1 MKKLFMFL
9 LVTLYVL
16 PMFSQP
22 TKTDYLLQ
30 VNKPSLPCPCDTPKA
45 VVAKKVVVTNKAVV
59 TNKQYHHYKQP
70 AHANTSSLKQ
80 PILPIRLYRD
90 SIVINNYINVTNGNN
105 DLLITDRFNKANDMF
120 LTKSK
125 EREDAYVN
133 RMNMILI
140 PQIYR
145 SKGTWKIISGL
156 GLQAFAVGMIAY
168 ADIDHYS
175 VNSVTTTQQIP
186 YNYEEYHLTVTP
198 AIVNS
203 STSKCEP
210 VPPDV
215 PPTNTNN
222 NNNSNNN
229 TSGSN
234 SNSSSNSNS
243 NSSSNSNSNSSSN
256 SSANAP
262 TDVNN
267 TNNNNVTVTTP
278 PVTVNTPVT
287 VTVNVAPP
295 VVNNNINITVPT
307 YTLTSTTKTG
317 YITLTQTHQEVTVRH
332 TNKTPYYIGA
342 GVLGLI
348 GAGLEISGIIDIHH
362 ANVYITRNA
371 IGVAIKF

>member
-22 TKTDYLLQ
+22 TKKDYLLQ
-30 VNKPSLPCPCDTPKA
+30 GNKPSLPCPCDTPKA
-45 VVAKKVVVTNKAVV
+45 VVAKKVAVKTVVVS
-59 TNKQYHHYKQP
+59 KQYHHYKQP
-70 AHANTSSLKQ
+70 THANISSIKQ
-80 PILPIRLYRD
+80 PVLPIRLYRD
-90 SIVINNYINVTNGNN
+90 SIVINNYINVINSNN
-105 DLLITDRFNKANDMF
+105 DALTTEKFNNKLNDVF
-120 LTKSK
+120 LKKSK
-125 EREDAYVN
+125 EREDAYTN
-133 RMNMILI
+133 KMNMILI

-156 GLQAFAVGMIAY
+156 TLQAFAVGMVAY

-175 VNSVTTTQQIP
+175 VNNVTTTQQIP
-186 YNYEEYHLTVTP
+186 YYYEEYHLTVTP

-210 VPPDV
+210 APTDTPP
-215 PPTNTNN
+215 TNN

-229 TSGSN
+229 ISGSN
-234 SNSSSNSNS
+234 SNSSSTSG
-243 NSSSNSNSNSSSN
+243 SNSNSSSN

-262 TDVNN
+262 TNVSN

-278 PVTVNTPVT
+278 AVTVNTPVT

-295 VVNNNINITVPT
+295 VINNNINITVPT

-348 GAGLEISGIIDIHH
+348 GAGLEISGIIDFHH
-362 ANVYITRNA
+362 ANVYITRNTL
-371 IGVAIKF
+371 GVAIKF

>member
-1 MKKLFMFL
+1 MKKLITLL

-30 VNKPSLPCPCDTPKA
+30 VNKPSLPCPCDTPK
-45 VVAKKVVVTNKAVV
+45 VVASKKVVVV
-59 TNKQYHHYKQP
+59 NKQYHHYKQP
-70 AHANTSSLKQ
+70 THANTSLLKQ
-80 PILPIRLYRD
+80 PVLLRD

-105 DLLITDRFNKANDMF
+105 DLLITDRFNKLNDV
-120 LTKSK
+120 LLKNK
-125 EREDAYVN
+125 EREDAYIN
-133 RMNMILI
+133 KMNMILI

-175 VNSVTTTQQIP
+175 VNNVTTTQQIP
-186 YNYEEYHLTVTP
+186 YTYEEYHLTVTP

-203 STSKCEP
+203 SSYKCIPES
-210 VPPDV
+210 DL
-215 PPTNTNN
+215 PPTNNNDNN
-222 NNNSNNN
+222 NYNTSSSNSNSSS

-234 SNSSSNSNS
+234 SNSNSNS
-243 NSSSNSNSNSSSN
+243 NSSST
-256 SSANAP
+256 ATAP

-278 PVTVNTPVT
+278 AVTVNTPVT

-332 TNKTPYYIGA
+332 NNRTPYYIGA

-348 GAGLEISGIIDIHH
+348 GAGLEISGIIDIHR

>member
-1 MKKLFMFL
+1 MKKLITLL

-30 VNKPSLPCPCDTPKA
+30 VNKPSLPCPCDTPK
-45 VVAKKVVVTNKAVV
+45 VAATKKVAVKTVVV
-59 TNKQYHHYKQP
+59 NKQYHHYKQP
-70 AHANTSSLKQ
+70 THANISSIKQ

-90 SIVINNYINVTNGNN
+90 SIVINNYINVINSNN
-105 DLLITDRFNKANDMF
+105 DALTTEKFNNKLNDVF
-120 LTKSK
+120 LKKSK

-156 GLQAFAVGMIAY
+156 TLQAFAVGMVAY

-175 VNSVTTTQQIP
+175 VNNVTTTQQIP
-186 YNYEEYHLTVTP
+186 YYYEEYHLTVTP
-198 AIVNS
+198 TIVNS

-215 PPTNTNN
+215 PPTNN

-234 SNSSSNSNS
+234 SNSSSTSGSNS
-243 NSSSNSNSNSSSN
+243 NSSSNSNSNSN

-262 TDVNN
+262 TNVSN
-267 TNNNNVTVTTP
+267 TNNNNVTVNTP

-295 VVNNNINITVPT
+295 VINNNINITVPT

-317 YITLTQTHQEVTVRH
+317 YITLTQTNQEVTVHHNNR
-332 TNKTPYYIGA
+332 TPYYIGA
-342 GVLGLI
+342 GVLGLV

-362 ANVYITRNA
+362 ANVYITRNTL
-371 IGVAIKF
+371 GVAIKF